1 MNILITGA
9 TGFIGTSLALKLAEK
24 GHCVHALYRSEEKAR
39 AIAHPN
45 VSLFKGDITDYHSV
59 ENAVRSCE
67 VIFHLA
73 AYARAWAKDVATFS
87 RINVKGT
94 ANVLDAAQKEGVRK
108 IVFTSTAGVLGP
120 SNGELVTEETQ
131 RKTEFFNE
139 YELTKAL
146 AEEKVLEY
154 IHKGLEIVIVNPTR
168 VYGPGILSGS
178 NGVTKMIKLYSEGK
192 FRWIPGNGESIG
204 NYVYVD
210 DVVEGHILALEKG
223 RSGERY
229 ILGGCNVS
237 FNGFFELLAKVS
249 GQKLRMM
256 KLSLPI
262 MLGIAYLYSLRTKAL
277 GIPPLITSAWVKR
290 YLYNWEISSVKALKQ
305 LNYQKTPLDEGF
317 RKTLHWLKSNK
328 ENS

>member
-9 TGFIGTSLALKLAEK
+9 TGFIGTRLTLKLAEE
-24 GHCVHALYRSEEKAR
+24 GHVVHALYRSEEKAR
-39 AIAHPN
+39 AIVHPN
-45 VSLFKGDITDYHSV
+45 VSLFKGDITDYYSI

-67 VIFHLA
+67 VIFHMA
-73 AYARAWAKDVATFS
+73 AYARVWAKDAATFN
-87 RINVKGT
+87 RINVQGT
-94 ANVLDAAQKEGVRK
+94 VNVLDAAQKEGVRK

-120 SNGELVTEETQ
+120 SNGERVTEDTQ
-131 RKTEFFNE
+131 RQIDYFNE
-139 YELTKAL
+139 YEITKAL

-154 IHKGLEIVIVNPTR
+154 IRKGLEIVIVNPTR
-168 VYGPGILSGS
+168 VYGPGIISGS

-210 DVVEGHILALEKG
+210 DVVEGHILALEEG

-229 ILGGCNVS
+229 ILGGYNVS

-249 GQKLRMM
+249 GRKLRMM
-256 KLSLPI
+256 KLSLPF
-262 MLGIAYLYSLRTKAL
+262 MLGIAYLFRLRTKAL

-290 YLYNWEISSVKALKQ
+290 YLYNWDISSAKALEE
-305 LNYQKTPLDEGF
+305 LNYQITPLDEGF
-317 RKTLHWLKSNK
+317 QKTLHWLKSNE